1 MSHIG
6 IDFDNTIVL
15 YDDLFYKYAL
25 KKKYISPETER
36 TKIAVREYLISNNKE
51 SLYTKMQGIIYGNY
65 ILEAPV
71 QVYLKSALINLRKLG
86 HQISI
91 VSHKTKYPIEGDK
104 INLHEAAFKWL
115 EENNFINKD
124 ILGNDYKN
132 IFFEESL
139 SDKINRIHQLKCD
152 FYIDD
157 LPKILYLINDNVI
170 KILFNSNTN
179 MKISRENKFINLD
192 RWDKLVSIIESSKCK

>member
-25 KKKYISPETER
+25 KRKYINPEIKR
-36 TKIAVREYLISNNKE
+36 TKIAVRDYLISNNKE
-51 SLYTKMQGIIYGNY
+51 RLYTQLQGTIYGNH
-65 ILEAPV
+65 IFEAPV
-71 QVYLKSALINLRKLG
+71 QVYLKSTLINLRKLG
-86 HQISI
+86 HKISI
-91 VSHKTKYPIEGDK
+91 ISHKTKYPIEGDK

-115 EENNFINKD
+115 EENDFIND
-124 ILGNDYKN
+124 NILGKDYKN

-139 SDKINRIHQLKCD
+139 SEKINRIHQLRCD

-157 LPKILYLINDNVI
+157 LPKILYLLNDNLI

-192 RWDKLVSIIESSKCK
+192 RWDKLVSIIESSKYK